1 MSRPAT
7 SFEEF
12 RAASHAGNTRE
23 ISAGNESAGT
33 HVPPDLG
40 SLVGEAGFEPTTSA
54 SRTQRATKLR
64 HSPWSLETVPDSLRR
79 PEARTSGLR
88 GGAGVGERHLLVGAA
103 LEQGGGGLAQAERV
117 DRLDQPTVGVGAAGE
132 EDVG

>member
-64 HSPWSLETVPDSLRR
+64 HSPWSVETVPDGLHRPKRYGPDRSDLGGVVRR
-79 PEARTSGLR
+79 DE
-88 GGAGVGERHLLVGAA
+88 GGVFVRATVEECV
-103 LEQGGGGLAQAERV
+103 GGLAQAEGV
-117 DRLDQPTVGVGAAGE
+117 DGLHQPPVGIGATG
-132 EDVG
+132 